1 MNLYKILIVGGGGF
15 LGSVGRYMTVRY
27 VDVKVNHYF
36 PYGTLLVNVLGSFLL
51 GIIYVTT
58 LRNMPAADNWRL
70 FLGAGFCGGFTT
82 FSSFALENFNLLEQ
96 KMVGASLAYIAA
108 SLVAGLLSLAAGV
121 WVARFL

>member
-1 MNLYKILIVGGGGF
+1 MTLYKILIVGGGGF
-15 LGSVGRYMTVRY
+15 LGSIGRYITVRY
-27 VDVKVNHYF
+27 VDEKVNHYF
-36 PYGTLLVNVLGSFLL
+36 PYGTLSVNVLGSFLL

-82 FSSFALENFNLLEQ
+82 FSSFALENFSLLEQ
-96 KMVGASLAYIAA
+96 KMVGASVAYIAA
-108 SLVAGLLSLAAGV
+108 SLAAGLLSLAAGV